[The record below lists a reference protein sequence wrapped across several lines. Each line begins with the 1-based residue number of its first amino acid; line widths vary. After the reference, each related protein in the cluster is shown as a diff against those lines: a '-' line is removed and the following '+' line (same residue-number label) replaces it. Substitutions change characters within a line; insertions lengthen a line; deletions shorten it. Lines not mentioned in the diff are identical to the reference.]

1 MPYPH
6 RYGNQSGLY
15 PYNDPYVSDQYHMN
29 LANRYDKQQ
38 QQQQQTESQQKSIQE
53 SSSETL
59 KTICENNARMNDR
72 IYIHQ

>member
-1 MPYPH
+1 
-6 RYGNQSGLY
+6 
-15 PYNDPYVSDQYHMN
+15 MN